1 MVAYDFVVPFRTS
14 RRDGFFNAETQQ
26 IRRVLGCNVRLLAQ
40 TPYHYLILEDVD
52 KGQVP
57 DLLQKL
63 KRIMPWASLR
73 LDFSIL
79 IEPGDIQVEN
89 GMIFNGHLPTIVPSG
104 FGARPIRADTSHRS
118 EEGDLR
124 LFSALEEAEHIP
136 TLNIGALDPIVG
148 LSMELFTNVD
158 FEATPNAQFLTLI
171 SALELLS
178 RPGDRP
184 NICIELLS
192 QMTNELDKTLS
203 AAAEDDRQ
211 ALKDM
216 RSTATEF
223 WIKQS
228 FRSAIRALA
237 KRTAEQLG
245 DQNPVAYGRTA
256 VKLYDKRS
264 SVVHRG
270 QSVTTS
276 DVRDIRQLLR
286 EVLAVE
292 LGCFHHI
299 RERYPLG

>member
-63 KRIMPWASLR
+63 NRIMPWASLR

>member
-1 MVAYDFVVPFRTS
+1 MAAYDFFVPLRTS
-14 RRDGFFNAETQQ
+14 KRDGFFNVGTQQ
-26 IRRVLGCNVRLLAQ
+26 IRRVLGCKVRLLQQ

-52 KGQVP
+52 KDQVP

-63 KRIMPWASLR
+63 KRIMPWATLR

-89 GMIFNGHLPTIVPSG
+89 GMTFNGHLPTIVRSG
-104 FGARPIRADTSHRS
+104 IGACPIRADASHRT

-136 TLNIGALDPIVG
+136 ALNIRTPDPIVW
-148 LSMELFTNVD
+148 LSMELFTTVD
-158 FEATPNAQFLTLI
+158 FEATPTAQFLTLTF
-171 SALELLS
+171 ALELLS

-184 NICIELLS
+184 NICIGLIS
-192 QMTNELDKTLS
+192 QMTNELDKALS
-203 AAAEDDRQ
+203 AATEDDRR
-211 ALKDM
+211 ALEDM
-216 RSTATEF
+216 RSTATQF
-223 WIKQS
+223 WITQS

-245 DQNPVAYGRTA
+245 DRDPDAYGRTA
-256 VKLYDKRS
+256 VNLYDKRGD
-264 SVVHRG
+264 VVHRG
-270 QSVTTS
+270 HSVTTG

>member
-1 MVAYDFVVPFRTS
+1 
-14 RRDGFFNAETQQ
+14 
-26 IRRVLGCNVRLLAQ
+26 VLGCNVRLLVQ
-40 TPYHYLILEDVD
+40 TPYHYLILEDGD

-104 FGARPIRADTSHRS
+104 IGARPVRMGTNHRS
-118 EEGDLR
+118 EESDLR

-136 TLNIGALDPIVG
+136 ALNIGTLDPIVG

-184 NICIELLS
+184 NICIGLLS
-192 QMTNELDKTLS
+192 QM
-203 AAAEDDRQ
+203 
-211 ALKDM
+211 
-216 RSTATEF
+216 ST
-223 WIKQS
+223 
-228 FRSAIRALA
+228 
-237 KRTAEQLG
+237 
-245 DQNPVAYGRTA
+245 
-256 VKLYDKRS
+256 
-264 SVVHRG
+264 
-270 QSVTTS
+270 
-276 DVRDIRQLLR
+276 
-286 EVLAVE
+286 
-292 LGCFHHI
+292 
-299 RERYPLG
+299 